1 MEVKYKSLL
10 FLYKQLGTH
19 NDEVLLTSVWKE
31 DLMLNETVNIG
42 ALLHEKKIKLVFY
55 MLTTVTWEENA

>member
-42 ALLHEKKIKLVFY
+42 ALLHEKK
-55 MLTTVTWEENA
+55 N